1 MADATIDS
9 LVVKLGLDASEFK
22 QGTKEVGQDLDAT
35 RKTTDRTARDISANG
50 KRAAEFFGQL
60 EKAAL
65 KFFAVITVG
74 RGLSDFT
81 RTIIQTGAQLDR
93 MAGYFGTSADRLS
106 RWQGAVRQSGGTAE
120 GLTGTMQGL
129 SSALTELRLTGTT
142 GILPFLQSL
151 QVSLAD
157 TATGKAKPL
166 EQILLDISDAVKTKI
181 PKGDQ
186 YNFMKLLGIDD
197 GTANL
202 LLKSRTEIEHLLS
215 AQKAY
220 SDADAKAAREAQEK
234 WEGIK
239 LNIERTTQ
247 QLVTQAL
254 PTLERMALAMEK
266 FAVNAVPVLIRVG
279 EAFSDLDEATDG
291 WSTTL
296 IVALGTLRLIGGP
309 GVLGGIGKLRMAL
322 LGVAGAAA
330 LLKGDTSEQAQYAQG
345 LSDKAASGDRGAA
358 VELAKVQ
365 LNNQFWRKWFGGKI
379 TEEDINSRADEIQ
392 AGAHGGAAPKSW
404 SHPRGEGVEN
414 PYKPNESSAQSSPT
428 GQTPATIKSPADTQS
443 PATPAG
449 GDSGKSR
456 AERNNNPGNLEFR
469 GQAGAS
475 RENGEGRFAKF
486 ETAEEG
492 VAALARQLQLYASRG
507 IDTIESIISKYAPPN
522 ENNTKAYIEAL
533 TSKLG
538 VKADQ
543 KLDLSDAGTMSGL
556 IQGISRHEAGR
567 SFLSDQQILSG
578 LSMAGMSPSQQQ
590 QPVSMSIGEVKVYT
604 QATDAPGI
612 ARDFRGAM
620 IRQADSGVQ

>member
-1 MADATIDS
+1 MADTTIDS
-9 LVVKLGLDASEFK
+9 LVVKLGLDASDFQK
-22 QGTKEVGQDLDAT
+22 GTKEVDQELDAT
-35 RKTTDRTARDISANG
+35 RKTTDKTARDISANG

-60 EKAAL
+60 EKAAV

-81 RTIIQTGAQLDR
+81 RTVIQTGAQLDR

-106 RWQGAVRQSGGTAE
+106 RWQGAVRQSGGSAE
-120 GLTGTMQGL
+120 GLIGTMQGL

-142 GILPFLQSL
+142 GILPYLQSL
-151 QVSLAD
+151 GVSLAD
-157 TATGKAKPL
+157 ANGKAKPL

-202 LLKSRTEIEHLLS
+202 LLKNRTEIERLLS

-220 SDADAKAAREAQEK
+220 SDADAKSAREAQEK

-247 QLVTQAL
+247 QLITQAL

-266 FAVNAVPVLIRVG
+266 FAVNAVPLLIKVG

-296 IVALGTLRLIGGP
+296 LVALATLRLIGGP
-309 GVLGGIGKLRMAL
+309 GVLGGIGKLRLAL

-330 LLKGDTSEQAQYAQG
+330 MLKGDESEQTKYAQG
-345 LSDKAASGDRGAA
+345 LSDKAASGDREAA
-358 VELAKVQ
+358 VELAKIQ

-379 TEEDINSRADEIQ
+379 TDEDIQARATEIQ
-392 AGAHGGAAPKSW
+392 KGMHGGAAPKSW
-404 SHPRGEGVEN
+404 SHPRGEGIN
-414 PYKPNESSAQSSPT
+414 AAQDSA
-428 GQTPATIKSPADTQS
+428 SPAVE
-443 PATPAG
+443 AG
-449 GDSGKSR
+449 GNSGRSR

-469 GQAGAS
+469 GQAGAT
-475 RENGEGRFAKF
+475 REDGEGRFAKF
-486 ETAEEG
+486 GSQEEG
-492 VAALARQLQLYASRG
+492 VAALARQLQLYGSRG
-507 IDTIESIISKYAPPN
+507 IDTIEQIISKYAPSS
-522 ENNTKAYIEAL
+522 ENDTGAYIAAMV
-533 TSKLG
+533 KRMG
-538 VKADQ
+538 VSADQ
-543 KLDLSDAGTMSGL
+543 KLDLDDPQVLSGL

-567 SFLSDQQILSG
+567 SFLSDQQVMTG
-578 LSMAGMSPSQQQ
+578 LTMAGVPGATRQGSS
-590 QPVSMSIGEVKVYT
+590 VTIGEVKVYT
-604 QATDAPGI
+604 QATDANGI
-612 ARDFRGAM
+612 ARDIRGAM
-620 IRQADSGVQ
+620 IRQADTGVQ